1 MAILVVTLMTLQW
14 QLDAL
19 SISASEY
26 GSGILVFSL
35 VLFSAF
41 FITLSVLNKLLSR
54 SIVGPVENILSVVSK
69 IKEGNFQIRVKVVSN
84 DEIGVLGDA
93 INEMAKGLIERER
106 NASSEAAQII
116 DAIFGIL
123 HKVIGDAKIE
133 DDLTSVIIKMQD

>member
-14 QLDAL
+14 QLDSL

-26 GSGILVFSL
+26 GSGILLFSL

-41 FITLSVLNKLLSR
+41 FITLSVLNKLLGR
-54 SIVGPVENILSVVSK
+54 SIVGPVENILPVVSK
-69 IKEGNFQIRVKVVSN
+69 IKEGNFQTRMKVVSN
-84 DEIGVLGDA
+84 DEIGGLGDA
-93 INEMAKGLIERER
+93 INEMTKGLIERER

-123 HKVIGDAKIE
+123 HKFIGDVKIE

>member
-14 QLDAL
+14 QLDSL

-26 GSGILVFSL
+26 GSGILLFSL

-41 FITLSVLNKLLSR
+41 FITLSVLKKLLGR
-54 SIVGPVENILSVVSK
+54 SIVGPVENILPVVSK
-69 IKEGNFQIRVKVVSN
+69 IKEGNFQTRMKVVSN
-84 DEIGVLGDA
+84 DEIGGLGDA
-93 INEMAKGLIERER
+93 INEMTKGLIERER

-123 HKVIGDAKIE
+123 HKFIGDVKIE

>member
-14 QLDAL
+14 QLDSL

-26 GSGILVFSL
+26 GSGILLFSL

-41 FITLSVLNKLLSR
+41 FITLSVLKKLLGR
-54 SIVGPVENILSVVSK
+54 SIVGPVENILPVVSK
-69 IKEGNFQIRVKVVSN
+69 IKEGNFQTRMKVVSN
-84 DEIGVLGDA
+84 DEIGGLGDA
-93 INEMAKGLIERER
+93 INEMTKGLIERER
-106 NASSEAAQII
+106 NASSDATQII

-123 HKVIGDAKIE
+123 HKFIGDVKIE